1 MNWCT
6 ADWCALMLIAV
17 GAVAALFLKK
27 KTKLATLTALT
38 TLTGGVLMFGIMRF
52 CVNGF
57 DLDLFFQI
65 PILILALAGGFFS
78 PAYLKGHGDDRSG
91 IYWFFFNMTV
101 AAMLGVT
108 ICYNKIGFLV
118 LWELMGLASMALVF
132 FHYKEESCVRA
143 TWSYLLACEAGGL
156 LLILMFINPFN
167 SPVFMFVTGI
177 LGFGLK
183 IGFPLLHYWLPDAHP
198 EAPAPVSALM
208 SGAMIQLGYLGLIR
222 WVFGCR
228 IPSVTIGLTLLILGC
243 IGALAGII
251 FALSKKNIKGMLA
264 YSSIENMGIL
274 GIGFGLALLAKRV
287 NCTEAA
293 LAAFSG
299 AILHA
304 LNHALLKGGLF
315 LGAGSI
321 QKGMHGSLNMD
332 EMGGL
337 LKRMPVT
344 GTIFMMNS
352 AGISGLP
359 PFCGF
364 ISEFLI
370 YFAAIKLIISQT
382 GVLFIAG
389 LAVLIVLSLTG
400 GFAAAAFT
408 KTAGAVFLGEPR
420 SEVAKNAQE
429 VPFSM
434 RLIPAILCICTFAVV
449 ITAPYILSPILSR
462 MAPGMELSFIKPLWR
477 IAAAS
482 FTLIFIGA
490 LLYLWRCMCNKL
502 GTRRSCTWDCGYAA
516 PDARMEYTGTAFS
529 QPLTDFFRPL
539 LRTKKNIVLPEGEFP
554 AKASYE
560 ETTFDP
566 AASLYLRIV
575 HFLNFMAEKIHKF
588 QSGYLHLYI
597 LAAAIALLLLLIW
610 ALLMPWGGNII
621 NAASAIQES
630 TIFPWSPK
638 GGCF

>member
-1 MNWCT
+1 
-6 ADWCALMLIAV
+6 MLIAV
-17 GAVAALFLKK
+17 GAVAALLLRK

-38 TLTGGVLMFGIMRF
+38 TLTGGVLMFGILRSF
-52 CVNGF
+52 VIGN
-57 DLDLFFQI
+57 DLDFYFQV
-65 PILILALAGGFFS
+65 PIMILALAGGFFS

-108 ICYNKIGFLV
+108 ICYNKPGFLV
-118 LWELMGLASMALVF
+118 LWEIMGLASMALVL

-167 SPVFMFVTGI
+167 STVFVFVTAI

-208 SGAMIQLGYLGLIR
+208 SGAMIQLGFLGLLR
-222 WVFGCR
+222 WTFTTT
-228 IPSVTIGLTLLILGC
+228 ISSNAIGLTLLILGC

-274 GIGFGLALLAKRV
+274 AIGFGLSILARKSHCV
-287 NCTEAA
+287 EASTAA
-293 LAAFSG
+293 LCG
-299 AILHA
+299 AMLHA

-315 LGAGSI
+315 LGAGAI

-344 GTIFMMNS
+344 GRLFMINS

-364 ISEFLI
+364 VSEFLI
-370 YFAAIKLIISQT
+370 YFAAIKLLISHT
-382 GVLFIAG
+382 GILFIAA
-389 LAVLIVLSLTG
+389 LTVLIILSLTG

-420 SEVAKNAQE
+420 SEIAKNA
-429 VPFSM
+429 F
-434 RLIPAILCICTFAVV
+434 
-449 ITAPYILSPILSR
+449 
-462 MAPGMELSFIKPLWR
+462 
-477 IAAAS
+477 
-482 FTLIFIGA
+482 
-490 LLYLWRCMCNKL
+490 LYC
-502 GTRRSCTWDCGYAA
+502 
-516 PDARMEYTGTAFS
+516 
-529 QPLTDFFRPL
+529 
-539 LRTKKNIVLPEGEFP
+539 KN
-554 AKASYE
+554 
-560 ETTFDP
+560 
-566 AASLYLRIV
+566 
-575 HFLNFMAEKIHKF
+575 
-588 QSGYLHLYI
+588 
-597 LAAAIALLLLLIW
+597 
-610 ALLMPWGGNII
+610 
-621 NAASAIQES
+621 
-630 TIFPWSPK
+630 
-638 GGCF
+638 

>member
-6 ADWCALMLIAV
+6 ADWCALMLIAA
-17 GAVAALFLKK
+17 GALAAWLLKSK
-27 KTKLATLTALT
+27 KKLATSIALT
-38 TLTGGVLMFGIMRF
+38 TLTGGVLTFGIFRTM
-52 CVNGF
+52 VIGF
-57 DLDLFFQI
+57 DLNLYFQV

-78 PAYLKGHGDDRSG
+78 PAYLKGHGDDRAG
-91 IYWFFFNMTV
+91 IYWFFFNLTV

-108 ICYNKIGFLV
+108 ICFNKIGFLV
-118 LWELMGLASMALVF
+118 LWEIMGLASMALVL

-156 LLILMFINPFN
+156 FLILAFVNPLN
-167 SPVFMFVTGI
+167 SAMFMFVTAI

-208 SGAMIQLGYLGLIR
+208 SGAMIQLGYLGLFR
-222 WVFGCR
+222 WIFVSR
-228 IPSVTIGLTLLILGC
+228 IPTITIGLTLLILGC

-274 GIGFGLALLAKRV
+274 GIGFGLAVIAKKS
-287 NCTEAA
+287 NCPEAA
-293 LAAFSG
+293 VAAFSG

-321 QKGMHGSLNMD
+321 QKGTHGSLNMD

-337 LKRMPVT
+337 LKRMPFT
-344 GTIFMMNS
+344 GRIFMINS
-352 AGISGLP
+352 AGICGLP
-359 PFCGF
+359 PCCGF
-364 ISEFLI
+364 VSEFLI
-370 YFAAIKLIISQT
+370 YLAAIKIFINHS
-382 GVLFIAG
+382 GALFIAS

-400 GFAAAAFT
+400 GFAAAAFV
-408 KTAGAVFLGEPR
+408 KTSGAVFLGEPR
-420 SEVAKNAQE
+420 SDIARNAEE

-434 RLIPAILCICTFAVV
+434 RLIPAILCLCSFLVV
-449 ITAPYILSPILSR
+449 FTAPLIIQPLLNRISP
-462 MAPGMELSFIKPLWR
+462 MTELTFIKPLW
-477 IAAAS
+477 IVASASAAV
-482 FTLIFIGA
+482 TILCA
-490 LLYLWRCMCNKL
+490 LLLIWRNNCNKM

-539 LRTKKNIVLPEGEFP
+539 LRTKKNVTLPEGEFP

-560 ETTFDP
+560 EFTFDP

-575 HFLNFMAEKIHKF
+575 HFLNFIAEKIHKF

-610 ALLMPWGGNII
+610 ALLLPWGGNIVD
-621 NAASAIQES
+621 ASAIRECP
-630 TIFPWSPK
+630 IFPWSTK
-638 GGCF
+638 GGSF